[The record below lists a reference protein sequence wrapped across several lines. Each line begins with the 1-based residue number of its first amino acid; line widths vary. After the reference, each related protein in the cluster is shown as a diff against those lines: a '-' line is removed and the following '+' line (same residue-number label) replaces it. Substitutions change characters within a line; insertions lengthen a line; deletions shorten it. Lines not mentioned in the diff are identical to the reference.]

1 MIRIKRIT
9 TLLLSLILLLSFC
22 SCRLLFIATDEKD
35 IRYKHYDEIEEYLN
49 YTTSLEIVDITDS
62 EYDEELKSVYLHV
75 ALPYHA
81 KVSLKQLNELRIELT
96 KYLQRDG
103 EYLDEGW
110 QVAVHVVDDSRN
122 TGKGTSYAN
131 FANFE
136 KGYLYNGCKERY
148 ETADYLNT
156 FKFAFA
162 EEDIPYISLLTD
174 VEYMYISG
182 SYSETDTEWINKTI
196 AEVRERKNLKKLT
209 IFSYWYE
216 AFSEA
221 GLGCEIIGV
230 EDKNNGNM

>member
-1 MIRIKRIT
+1 MIRIRRIYS
-9 TLLLSLILLLSFC
+9 LLLSLILLLSFC
-22 SCRLLFIATDEKD
+22 SCSILFPTDEKD

-49 YTTSLEIVDITDS
+49 NNTSLKIVNIGDGEYNEDI
-62 EYDEELKSVYLHV
+62 KSVYLNV
-75 ALPYHA
+75 TLPYHA

-110 QVAVHVVDDSRN
+110 QVAVMVCDDSRN
-122 TGKGTSYAN
+122 TGKGTWYAN

-136 KGYLYNGCKERY
+136 KGYLYHGCKERY
-148 ETADYLNT
+148 ETTDYLNT

-182 SYSETDTEWINKTI
+182 SYSETDSEWINKTI
-196 AEVRERKNLKKLT
+196 AEVRELKKLKKLT

-230 EDKNNGNM
+230 EDKNNGYM